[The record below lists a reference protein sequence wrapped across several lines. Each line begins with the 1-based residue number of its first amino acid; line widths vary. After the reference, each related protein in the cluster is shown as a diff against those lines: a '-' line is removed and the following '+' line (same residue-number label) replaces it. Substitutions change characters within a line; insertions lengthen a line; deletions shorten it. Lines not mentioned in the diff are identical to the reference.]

1 MPEGDTV
8 FRAARTLDAALG
20 GSVLRRSD
28 FRVPAH
34 ATADLSGQ
42 TVEGVVSRGKHL
54 LLRTDAGWT
63 LHTHLK
69 MEGLWHVARSREGRP
84 PSRRLP
90 MGTAP
95 HDVRVVLETDRALA
109 LGIRLGIVELLRTA
123 DEEAA
128 LGHLG
133 PDLLGP
139 DWDLGEALRRL
150 RTDPGRPIGEALL
163 DQRNLAGI
171 GNLYKNE
178 SLFLSGEHPW
188 TAVWEVANLERMVER
203 ARQMLRLNTA
213 HAEQSTTG
221 DTRKQGRHWVFERP
235 GKPCR
240 RCGTRIEV
248 AKQGEAMPRLTYWC
262 PHCQPGPRPAPA
274 TGPG

>member
-1 MPEGDTV
+1 
-8 FRAARTLDAALG
+8 
-20 GSVLRRSD
+20 
-28 FRVPAH
+28 
-34 ATADLSGQ
+34 
-42 TVEGVVSRGKHL
+42 
-54 LLRTDAGWT
+54 
-63 LHTHLK
+63 
-69 MEGLWHVARSREGRP
+69 
-84 PSRRLP
+84 
-90 MGTAP
+90 MGAAP
-95 HDVRVVLETDRALA
+95 HEVRVVLETDRALA

-123 DEEAA
+123 DEGAA

-139 DWDLGEALRRL
+139 DWDLGEAVRRL
-150 RTDPGRPIGEALL
+150 RADPERAIGEALL

-188 TAVWEVANLERMVER
+188 TPVGEVANLERMVER

-213 HAEQSTTG
+213 HAEQTTTG

-240 RCGTRIEV
+240 RCGTPIE
-248 AKQGEAMPRLTYWC
+248 AGRQGETMPRLTYWC
-262 PHCQPGPRPAPA
+262 PRCQPGPRADRSADVQPARPA
-274 TGPG
+274 NGLAEARTDRPL